1 LVALAAFGWARA
13 LDRERAQPGSTGH
26 AGQALPVWSWL
37 AIAGLVVAGPL
48 FWSVVRPLPAVPKAI
63 SALYQPGKINVIE
76 FADFECPYCRRLQ
89 SVLAPLISEYG
100 DRVSFRRLQR
110 PLAQHEFAEA
120 AARAALCAEAQ
131 GKGEEMAAR
140 LFSMKLSE
148 RAIENAAEALRL
160 DPGRYGA
167 CVDSEETTA
176 TLASHA
182 ALLPDEQFQGLPTTY
197 IGRQRILGV
206 ATEAA
211 LRDAFEQALRP
222 ARPSLSGP
230 VYVGIWTALIGLVCV
245 VGARRRSARS

>member
-1 LVALAAFGWARA
+1 V
-13 LDRERAQPGSTGH
+13 P
-26 AGQALPVWSWL
+26 P
-37 AIAGLVVAGPL
+37 AIT
-48 FWSVVRPLPAVPKAI
+48 
-63 SALYQPGKINVIE
+63 ALYQPGKINVVE

-89 SVLAPLISEYG
+89 AVLAPLISEYG

-140 LFSMKLSE
+140 LFTIQLSE
-148 RAIENAAEALRL
+148 QAIENAAEGLRL

-206 ATEAA
+206 ATETT

-222 ARPSLSGP
+222 ERPSLSGP
-230 VYVGIWTALIGLVCV
+230 VYVGIWAALAGLVCV
-245 VGARRRSARS
+245 VGTRRRSESN